1 MDRKTKTTNGK
12 VAVIATVLLLA
23 TGALAVAD
31 MPIVLDSI
39 EPAPLSAAE
48 EAGILFLRE
57 EEKLARDVYLALN
70 DIWQYRVFE
79 NIARSEQQ
87 HMDSM
92 LSLIDRY
99 NLEDPAL
106 TPGKFTDPE
115 LQALYD
121 TLVEHGA
128 ESLEEALR
136 VGALIEEV
144 DIEDLVVD
152 MAAADNE
159 DIDAIYDSLLRAS
172 YNHLRALVSQIDRF
186 YDDYEE
192 IIGSTSFAPRGPFF
206 GRAAPVVRS
215 PLTRG
220 WLNSTL
226 GDYVK
231 VTARAH
237 DNSE

>member
-12 VAVIATVLLLA
+12 VAVIATVLRLA

-121 TLVEHGA
+121 TLVERGA
-128 ESLEEALR
+128 ESLEEALL

-172 YNHLRALVSQIDRF
+172 YNHLRAFVSQIDRF
-186 YDDYEE
+186 YDDYEPTVLSDDEYEE
-192 IIGSTSFAPRGPFF
+192 IIGSTSSAPRGPFF
-206 GRAAPVVRS
+206 V
-215 PLTRG
+215 
-220 WLNSTL
+220 
-226 GDYVK
+226 
-231 VTARAH
+231 ARLL
-237 DNSE
+237 S